1 MFLSVRSPAILIG
14 LSMSDGTVAL
24 LRNHPDYIGHVEAF
38 PTALDRV
45 RSVTGHHKDRC
56 SERGGY

>member
-1 MFLSVRSPAILIG
+1 
-14 LSMSDGTVAL
+14 MSDGTVAL